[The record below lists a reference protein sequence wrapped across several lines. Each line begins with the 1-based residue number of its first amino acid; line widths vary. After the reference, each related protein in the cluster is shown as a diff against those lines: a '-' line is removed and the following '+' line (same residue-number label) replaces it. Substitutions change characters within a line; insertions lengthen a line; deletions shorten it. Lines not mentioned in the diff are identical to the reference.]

1 MLLKILHTYY
11 YELLCRPS
19 DSLSVIRG
27 LSANPGLAT
36 RWPGPTKC
44 GPRHPFEI
52 VNALTLI
59 KSEINNYRPT
69 QYWWAEG
76 LKQLEFQLELVSKVC
91 SVIPTLSYEYYVF
104 RII

>member
-1 MLLKILHTYY
+1 M
-11 YELLCRPS
+11 P
-19 DSLSVIRG
+19 
-27 LSANPGLAT
+27 T

-91 SVIPTLSYEYYVF
+91 SVIPTLSYEYYKVKF
-104 RII
+104 PRSVAPLSPLPLTFGVIGVVDAPNRVP